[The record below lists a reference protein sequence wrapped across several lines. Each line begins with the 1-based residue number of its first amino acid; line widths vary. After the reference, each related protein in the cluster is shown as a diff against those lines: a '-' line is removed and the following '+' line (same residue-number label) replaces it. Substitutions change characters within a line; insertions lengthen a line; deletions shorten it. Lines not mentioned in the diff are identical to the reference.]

1 MSFRNKM
8 VLAAGALAAA
18 TWAAV
23 GLAGNNGFQQQAVGG
38 VAVDAQGVVA
48 NSTVDELNKLRQ
60 LRVEAQTP
68 VPEGLAGK
76 TALRKVSL
84 KRLGAEL
91 KKHVDADKKLPD
103 DIRYLSGLQRI
114 QYVFVYPEEN
124 DIVLAGPAEGWKVD
138 EMGNVCGKTTG
149 APVLH
154 LEDLLVAFRS
164 AEELAGGRVTCSI
177 DPSKEGMA
185 RLLTWIKAQDGR
197 LNNDARTTVT
207 TIEETMGPQN
217 ITFTGIEAT
226 SRFARVLFAAD
237 FRMKRL
243 AMGFERSPVPGIKSF
258 LEMASGGDMFPRW
271 WLTTNYDALLK
282 SEDGLA
288 WEIRGQGVKAM
299 TESSFFQA
307 NGAREKTA
315 KVDPVAKRWADDMTK
330 QYGALADAAPVF
342 NELRNVMDMAVVVA
356 LIQKE
361 DLAGKA
367 TFDASAFKSPTVPTS
382 QLNPPK
388 TVPTQAS
395 FIKKASKTILSASG
409 GVEIRPSQVLEK
421 IEMSKSLAPV
431 RLDAAP
437 EATAWQWWW
446 N

>member
-1 MSFRNKM
+1 MKTNRFHALLCTAVVVSLFASHGN
-8 VLAAGALAAA
+8 AGF
-18 TWAAV
+18 
-23 GLAGNNGFQQQAVGG
+23 NNGIQQAVGG
-38 VAVDAQGVVA
+38 VSVDAAGVVA
-48 NSTVDELNKLRQ
+48 NSTVDDLNKLRQ
-60 LRVEAQTP
+60 LRVEAQSP
-68 VPEGLAGK
+68 VPEGMGDK
-76 TALRKVSL
+76 VVLRKVSL
-84 KRLGAEL
+84 KRLAAEL
-91 KKHVDADKKLPD
+91 KKHVEADKKLPD

-114 QYVFVYPEEN
+114 RYVFVYPEEN
-124 DIVLAGPAEGWKVD
+124 DIVLAGPAEGWKID

-154 LEDLLVAFRS
+154 LEDLLVAFRA
-164 AEELAGGRVTCSI
+164 AEDLAGGRVTCSI

-185 RLLTWIKAQDGR
+185 RLLQWIKAQDGR
-197 LNNDARTTVT
+197 LNNDAQTAAAS
-207 TIEETMGPQN
+207 IEQTLGPQN
-217 ITFTGIEAT
+217 ITFSGIDAST
-226 SRFARVLFAAD
+226 RFARVLFAAD

-243 AMGFERSPVPGIKSF
+243 AMGFERSPVPGLKSF
-258 LEMASGGDMFPRW
+258 LEMAAGGDMFPRW

-282 SEDGLA
+282 SEDALA

-307 NGAREKTA
+307 NGARDKNA
-315 KVDPVAKRWADDMTK
+315 KVDPIAKRWADTMTK
-330 QYGALADAAPVF
+330 HYDELADATPVF
-342 NELRNVMDMAVVVA
+342 NELRNVMDLAVVVA

-367 TFDASAFKSPTVPTS
+367 DFDMSALTSPTVPMV

-409 GVEIRPSQVLEK
+409 GVEIRPAQALEN
-421 IEMSKSLAPV
+421 IEMSKSLAPI
-431 RLDAAP
+431 RQQSSADA
-437 EATAWQWWW
+437 TNWQWWW